1 MKKENIVRVVVSILV
16 IAIITYI
23 SVFNVFGT
31 KSIKDIKTGLDIS
44 GGVSLVYEAK
54 KEGNITNE
62 DLDKATTV
70 LRKRLEAKNIFDAV
84 IRADEAKGYI
94 YVEIPAKV
102 EDKTQDPLKIVEGL
116 DKTAIIQF
124 RDEDGNVVVAGQEIK
139 SAKYDESPTD
149 SSGIPDPHVTIRFTE
164 EGRKKFAEGTKAS
177 VGKTMPIY
185 LDDTNISSPQ
195 VSGTIDSDTAM
206 ITIGGNTLAEK
217 EKEAKELAML
227 IDSGSLPFKL
237 EIINKEYIGPTLG
250 QKALDV
256 SILAGIICIALVMII
271 MIILYRIPGVVSSI
285 TLILYAALFILI
297 LSYTGITLT
306 LPGIASLILSLGMA
320 VDANVIIFERLK
332 EELKNGKTGNK
343 AFETSFQ
350 KVSHAIIDGNVTT
363 LIIAIL
369 LYIFGIGPIK
379 GFGIVLAIGV
389 LLSMF
394 TALFVTKYILKQF
407 MGLAKNNLKL
417 FGLKEVK

>member
-1 MKKENIVRVVVSILV
+1 MKKENILRVAISVIV
-16 IAIITYI
+16 IAIITYV

-31 KSIKDIKTGLDIS
+31 KSVKDIKTGLDIS

-54 KEGNITNE
+54 KEGTVSKE
-62 DLDKATTV
+62 DLNKAVTV

-84 IRADEAKGYI
+84 IRADEGKGYI

-102 EDKTQDPLKIVEGL
+102 KDKTQDPLKIVEGL
-116 DKTAIIQF
+116 DKTAVIQF
-124 RDEDGNVVVAGQEIK
+124 RDSKGNVVVSGQEIK
-139 SAKYDESPTD
+139 DAKYDESPTD
-149 SSGIPDPHVTIRFTE
+149 NTGIPNPHVTIRFTG

-177 VGKTMPIY
+177 VGDVMPIY
-185 LDDTNISSPQ
+185 LDETNISSPQ
-195 VSGTIDSDTAM
+195 VSQAIDSEVAI
-206 ITIGGNTLAEK
+206 ITIGGQTFEEK
-217 EKEAKELAML
+217 EKEARELAML

-237 EIINKEYIGPTLG
+237 EIINKEYVGPTLG

-256 SILAGIICIALVMII
+256 SIVAGIYSILLVMII
-271 MIILYRIPGVVSSI
+271 MIIVYRVPGIVSSI
-285 TLILYAALFILI
+285 SLVLYAALFILI

-332 EELKNGKTGNK
+332 EELGTGKSGSK
-343 AFETSFQ
+343 AFETAFS
-350 KVSHAIIDGNVTT
+350 KVVGAIVDGNVTT

-389 LLSMF
+389 ILSMF
-394 TALFVTKYILKQF
+394 TALVVTKYILKQF
-407 MGLAKNNLKL
+407 MGLAKKNVKL
-417 FGLKEVK
+417 FGLKEAK

>member
-1 MKKENIVRVVVSILV
+1 MKKENVLRVVISVIV
-16 IAIITYI
+16 IAVITYV

-44 GGVSLVYEAK
+44 GGVSLVYAAQK
-54 KEGNITNE
+54 DGNVSKE
-62 DLDKATTV
+62 DLNKAQTV

-102 EDKTQDPLKIVEGL
+102 KDKTQDPLKIVEGL
-116 DKTAIIQF
+116 DKTAVIQF
-124 RDEDGNVVVAGQEIK
+124 RDSKGNVVVSGQEIK

-149 SSGIPDPHVTIRFTE
+149 NTGIPNPHVVIRFTE
-164 EGRKKFAEGTKAS
+164 VGRKKFAEGTKAS
-177 VGKTMPIY
+177 VGDVMPIY
-185 LDDTNISSPQ
+185 LDETNISSPQ
-195 VSGTIDSDTAM
+195 VSQAIDSEVAI
-206 ITIGGNTLAEK
+206 ITIGGQSFDEK
-217 EKEAKELAML
+217 EKEARELAML

-237 EIINKEYIGPTLG
+237 EIINKEYVGPTLG

-256 SILAGIICIALVMII
+256 SIVAGIISILLVMLI
-271 MIILYRIPGVVSSI
+271 MIVIYKVPGVVASI
-285 TLILYAALFILI
+285 SLVLYSALFILI

-332 EELKNGKTGNK
+332 EELMAGKSGSK
-343 AFETSFQ
+343 AFETAFS
-350 KVSHAIIDGNVTT
+350 KVVGAIVDGNVTT

-389 LLSMF
+389 VLSMF
-394 TALFVTKYILKQF
+394 TALVITKYILKQF
-407 MGLAKNNLKL
+407 MGLAKKNVKL
-417 FGLKEVK
+417 FGLKEAK

>member
-1 MKKENIVRVVVSILV
+1 MKKENIVRVIISCIV
-16 IAIITYI
+16 IAIVTYI

-54 KEGNITNE
+54 KDGNVNKE
-62 DLDKATTV
+62 DLNKAVTV

-102 EDKTQDPLKIVEGL
+102 KDKTQDPLKIVEGL

-124 RDEDGNVVVAGQEIK
+124 RDANGNVVVSGQEIK
-139 SAKYDESPTD
+139 GAKFDNSPTD
-149 SSGIPDPHVTIRFTE
+149 NTGIPNPHVTIRFTE
-164 EGRKKFAEGTKAS
+164 EGRKKFAEGTKNS
-177 VGKTMPIY
+177 VGKEMPIY
-185 LDDTNISSPQ
+185 LDETEISAPY
-195 VSGTIDSDTAM
+195 VSEEIDSESAI
-206 ITIGGNTLAEK
+206 ITIGGSTVAEK
-217 EKEAKELAML
+217 EEEAKQLAML

-237 EIINKEYIGPTLG
+237 EIINKEYVGPTLG

-256 SILAGIICIALVMII
+256 SIIAGIISIIFVMCI
-271 MIILYRIPGVVSSI
+271 MIYLYKIPGIVASI
-285 TLILYAALFILI
+285 SLILYAALFILI

-320 VDANVIIFERLK
+320 VDANVIVFERLK
-332 EELKNGKTGNK
+332 EELKNGKTAKK
-343 AFETSFQ
+343 AFESSFQ
-350 KVSHAIIDGNVTT
+350 KVLHAIVDGNVTT
-363 LIIAIL
+363 LIIAVL

-389 LLSMF
+389 ILSMF
-394 TALFVTKYILKQF
+394 TVLVVTKYILKQF
-407 MGLAKNNLKL
+407 VDVANKNKKL
-417 FGLKEVK
+417 FGLKEAK

>member
-1 MKKENIVRVVVSILV
+1 MKKENIVRVVVSVLV

-23 SVFNVFGT
+23 SVFEVFGT

-54 KEGNITNE
+54 KDGNVTNE

-84 IRADEAKGYI
+84 IRADQAKGYI

-102 EDKTQDPLKIVEGL
+102 KDKTQDPLKIVEGL

-124 RDEDGNVVVAGQEIK
+124 RKEDGSVVVSGQEIK
-139 SAKYDESPTD
+139 NAKYDESPTD

-185 LDDTNISSPQ
+185 LDETNISSPH
-195 VSGTIDSDTAM
+195 VGGPIDSDTAM
-206 ITIGGNTLAEK
+206 ITIGGNTIAEK

-250 QKALDV
+250 QKALEV
-256 SILAGIICIALVMII
+256 SILAGIICIILVMAI
-271 MIILYRIPGVVSSI
+271 MTVLYKVPGVVASI
-285 TLILYAALFILI
+285 SLVLYAALFILI

-332 EELKNGKTGNK
+332 EELANGKTGNK

-350 KVSHAIIDGNVTT
+350 KVAHAIIDGNVTT

-389 LLSMF
+389 ILSMF
-394 TALFVTKYILKQF
+394 TALVVTKYILKQF
-407 MGLAKNNLKL
+407 MGLAKKNVKL